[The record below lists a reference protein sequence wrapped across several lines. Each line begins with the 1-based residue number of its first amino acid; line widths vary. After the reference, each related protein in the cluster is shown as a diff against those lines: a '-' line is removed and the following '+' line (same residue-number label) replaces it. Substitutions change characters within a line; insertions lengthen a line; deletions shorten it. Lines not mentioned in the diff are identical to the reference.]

1 MNTVPEI
8 HSVYV
13 NIDEITLTDII
24 ASNFELES
32 GWTFFEVPLWRVNQI
47 VRASNVNVPDKVLE
61 IEKQISP
68 DVVEYIYQIVEKERL
83 WPVINEFKEKTGIG
97 FIC

>member
-1 MNTVPEI
+1 
-8 HSVYV
+8 
-13 NIDEITLTDII
+13 
-24 ASNFELES
+24 
-32 GWTFFEVPLWRVNQI
+32 

-97 FIC
+97 LIC